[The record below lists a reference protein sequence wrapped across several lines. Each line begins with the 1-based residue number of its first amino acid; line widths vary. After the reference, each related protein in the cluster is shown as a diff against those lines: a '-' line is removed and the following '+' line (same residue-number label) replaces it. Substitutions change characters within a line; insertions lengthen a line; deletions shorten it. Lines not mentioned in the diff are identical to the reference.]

1 MIGPLTEDSDWAIDY
16 SSLDI
21 HTDQLMDENDSL
33 LDTKVMLLE
42 LHCTFETAGRGSI
55 LRLLIFDNMAGKFF
69 N

>member
-21 HTDQLMDENDSL
+21 HIDQLMDENDSL

-42 LHCTFETAGRGSI
+42 LHCTIGQTQT
-55 LRLLIFDNMAGKFF
+55 
-69 N
+69 